1 MAVPF
6 PAARQHDIMVGCA
19 FHATIVPPAP
29 AMWFQPHLAG
39 AKIDWVT
46 DGGDLSPNV
55 FANGRKIAHQFHD
68 ISNLIPHV
76 PLPPVWNIL
85 LLIIIP
91 FSSSKV
97 MMGSGKVLANGKP
110 VGVAPVIQL
119 NCGDPMSQPLA
130 ELIPLPPVNVFV
142 GITLA
147 DLLMAL
153 AMTIVEMVISYV
165 VNLIGGAIGK
175 KVAGALFNR
184 TASRFTQVLYQRV
197 TSRFQAAV
205 VQRFTRVATT
215 RVVAMAERE
224 IGERLVLS
232 ASREVLE
239 RTSFLVSRQLTTDTV
254 SAFYQRSVR
263 EAAAVVTD
271 NFGVAVSRE
280 VTETLFQESVQQTL
294 RQTATQAA
302 EESLGKIFETI
313 VGQTTADP
321 IQDAIENAAVGIS
334 SGGQATP

>member
-29 AMWFQPHLAG
+29 VVYLSPHITG
-39 AKIDWVT
+39 AKVHWVT

-68 ISNLIPHV
+68 IGNLIPHV
-76 PLPPVWNIL
+76 PMPPVWNIL

-91 FSSSKV
+91 FSSSKI
-97 MMGSGKVLANGKP
+97 MMGSGTVLANGKP

-119 NCGDPMSQPLA
+119 NCGDPLSQPLA

-153 AMTIVEMVISYV
+153 AMTAFEMLISWV
-165 VNLIGGAIGK
+165 VNKIGGAIGK
-175 KVAGALFNR
+175 KVAGSIFNR

-197 TSRFQAAV
+197 TSRFQATV
-205 VQRFTRVATT
+205 VARFSRIATT
-215 RVVAMAERE
+215 RVIAMAERE
-224 IGERLVLS
+224 IGERIALS
-232 ASREVLE
+232 ASREVLQQ
-239 RTSFLVSRQLTTDTV
+239 TTFFVSRQLTTDTV

-280 VTETLFQESVQQTL
+280 ITETMFQGTTVQTFQQT
-294 RQTATQAA
+294 ASKAM
-302 EESLGKIFETI
+302 EESLGKVFETI
-313 VGQTTADP
+313 LGQG
-321 IQDAIENAAVGIS
+321 IEPGMGQVEDFAGGVS
-334 SGGQATP
+334 SGQGTP